1 MHIRRCRHLL
11 AQLQSRQAFDLGAVL
26 RGAPANHSHEQWELL
41 CPQLESPLAVDA
53 EALQALGLIGEAHW
67 VDWDGLTAQQQA
79 ALQPLLLA
87 GVVYSD
93 QPAHAAV
100 AAAEQKLAQQHWHP
114 LAAVYH
120 RHTRWQAT
128 DTVQAMAQT
137 GTTTAQGLRALLGQ
151 APPPA
156 WTQRGDSRAQV
167 ALPVPADSAL
177 ERLFAARVTCRNF
190 DLQRGLALAPLAAV
204 LGRVFASRGH
214 EAATEDTVFL
224 KRSSPSGGGLHPLEV
239 YVWAQRVEGLMPG
252 LYHYRCTEHALA
264 PMPAPAASLLQA
276 LAGQDWF
283 ANAPVAVVISA
294 RFARNFWK
302 YRQHAKAYRALLL
315 EAGHFSQSLYLAAT
329 EEGLG
334 AFVTCAVNEAVLEQ
348 ALALEPMEEGVL
360 AVCGLGWRDQ
370 EMAVMEL
377 DPAAAIWQPAGG

>member
-1 MHIRRCRHLL
+1 MHIRRCRHLV
-11 AQLQSRQAFDLGAVL
+11 AQLQTHQAFDLRAAL
-26 RGAPANHSHEQWELL
+26 RGAAATHAVEQWQLL
-41 CPQLESPLAVDA
+41 SPHREAPLAVDA
-53 EALQALGLIGEAHW
+53 GALQALGLVGEDEWLA
-67 VDWDGLTAQQQA
+67 WDALSAQEQAGLE
-79 ALQPLLLA
+79 PLLQA

-93 QPAHAAV
+93 QPTHAAL

-120 RHTRWQAT
+120 RHTRWHDT
-128 DTVQAMAQT
+128 DTVQAMEQT
-137 GTTTAQGLRALLGQ
+137 GATTAQALRALLGQ

-156 WTQRGDSRAQV
+156 WTRRGDSQAQV

-190 DLQRGLALAPLAAV
+190 DLQRPLALEPLASV
-204 LGRVFASRGH
+204 LGRVFASRGQ
-214 EAATEDTVFL
+214 EAASQDTVFL
-224 KRSSPSGGGLHPLEV
+224 KRSSPSGGGMHPLEAYLWV
-239 YVWAQRVEGLMPG
+239 QRVEGLAPG

-264 PMPAPAASLLQA
+264 PLPAPAASLLQA

-283 ANAPVAVVISA
+283 ASAPAAVVITA

-334 AFVTCAVNEAVLEQ
+334 AWVTCAVNEAVLEQ
-348 ALALEPMEEGVL
+348 ALGLEPMEEGVL

-377 DPAAAIWQPAGG
+377 DPAGAIWQPAG